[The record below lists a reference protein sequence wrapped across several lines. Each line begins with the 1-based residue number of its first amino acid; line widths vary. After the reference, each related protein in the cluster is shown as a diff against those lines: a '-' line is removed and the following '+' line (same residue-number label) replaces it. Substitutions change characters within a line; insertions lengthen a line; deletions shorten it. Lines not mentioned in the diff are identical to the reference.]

1 MELEKAYFIQNL
13 ANERLFVESTMSL
26 VLYFQNRSLSFLKIS
41 IVRSAKLALNLRK
54 RCILC
59 LKLMF

>member
-13 ANERLFVESTMSL
+13 ANERLLVESTMSL

-41 IVRSAKLALNLRK
+41 IVRSAKLALN
-54 RCILC
+54 
-59 LKLMF
+59 

>member
-41 IVRSAKLALNLRK
+41 IVRSAKLALN
-54 RCILC
+54 
-59 LKLMF
+59 